1 MRELRDLYDRN
12 GNRVEY
18 TYYKGEKIPEGYYP
32 IVVMIAIHNTQLAT
46 TIANSVIVSTTAATY
61 DED

>member
-1 MRELRDLYDRN
+1 
-12 GNRVEY
+12 
-18 TYYKGEKIPEGYYP
+18 
-32 IVVMIAIHNTQLAT
+32 MIAIHNTQLAT